1 MGSLTMWFPPSVNLL
16 SLSAPAATVKYHR
29 LSSLE
34 TTEIHFSQFWRPG
47 RPGSQCELTCCLAH
61 FLVHSQHLLAVSSQN
76 GREVSKVSEGS
87 STKALIA
94 FMRIPASWPRCFPK
108 AHWALWLQHR
118 NFERTH
124 TFKPSHTPRDTVHS
138 IKISFDISFCLILWF
153 LLHIASISCH
163 SF

>member
-34 TTEIHFSQFWRPG
+34 TTGIHFSQFWRPG

-94 FMRIPASWPRCFPK
+94 FMRIPASWLHLAPIISQRPSSPNTFTLRVRTYEFGEDRNTESITLGKIAPAK
-108 AHWALWLQHR
+108 IWVLTMHWVR
-118 NFERTH
+118 FYKKGNRT
-124 TFKPSHTPRDTVHS
+124 
-138 IKISFDISFCLILWF
+138 
-153 LLHIASISCH
+153 
-163 SF
+163 